1 MTIHVPATRG
11 TTVVSEKAIRRI
23 VEMAVRAVPGTLDQS
38 RVLGRDYPIVSID
51 SEIASSSATT
61 NVVSAVRVAVR
72 AVASWPAPTAEIAV
86 RIRSSVAAW
95 LADMAG
101 LENVTVDVDIDSVEP
116 GHVRVTR

>member
-51 SEIASSSATT
+51 SEIAPSSATT
-61 NVVSAVRVAVR
+61 NV
-72 AVASWPAPTAEIAV
+72 
-86 RIRSSVAAW
+86 
-95 LADMAG
+95 
-101 LENVTVDVDIDSVEP
+101 
-116 GHVRVTR
+116 